1 MKPSD
6 LYHLVDQPV
15 ERRPAADAPG
25 GTAAPA
31 GSTHPAGSADPA
43 DTSATTDT
51 AASTGSA
58 GSTGRAGSTGSAEP
72 AGESAP
78 ALSSRSASGTVL
90 LVALDGYVDAGN
102 GVTLASKHLLRSG
115 DAPPAAAD
123 NPVVAAFDSD
133 ALVDYRSRRPA
144 LTYSD
149 GVFTEYAEPRLLVRR
164 LTDNSGSAASATG
177 TDTGG
182 GADTSTGGGAD
193 TSTGPATSGGT
204 AASTGSAA
212 NAGRT
217 FYLLTGPEPDAHWDA
232 FTEAILEIADRLGVD
247 TIVTLLA
254 IPMAIPHT
262 RPAGMSQHAS
272 RPGLIEPSDA
282 WLGTVQVPGH
292 ASGLLEYRAAQRHS
306 AGVPTPDVIGLAAHV
321 PHYLARS
328 DHPSTAQHLLR
339 STERLTGLDLRTAD
353 FGPAIGTFESELAKE
368 IEGNAEIGEVIAAL
382 EQQYDTFLRGQGS
395 LSRSLLATDQPL
407 PSADELGA
415 AFEAF
420 LADQDSGKDSD

>member
-25 GTAAPA
+25 GAPA
-31 GSTHPAGSADPA
+31 PGSTHPAGGADPA
-43 DTSATTDT
+43 DT

-58 GSTGRAGSTGSAEP
+58 ASSGSDEP
-72 AGESAP
+72 AGDSAP
-78 ALSSRSASGTVL
+78 ALRSGSASGTVL

-177 TDTGG
+177 TGG
-182 GADTSTGGGAD
+182 
-193 TSTGPATSGGT
+193 
-204 AASTGSAA
+204 
-212 NAGRT
+212 GRT
-217 FYLLTGPEPDAHWDA
+217 FYLLTGPEPDVHWDA

-306 AGVPTPDVIGLAAHV
+306 AGRPTPDVIGLAAHV

-382 EQQYDTFLRGQGS
+382 EQQYDTFLRGQG
-395 LSRSLLATDQPL
+395 
-407 PSADELGA
+407 
-415 AFEAF
+415 
-420 LADQDSGKDSD
+420 

>member
-1 MKPSD
+1 M
-6 LYHLVDQPV
+6 
-15 ERRPAADAPG
+15 
-25 GTAAPA
+25 
-31 GSTHPAGSADPA
+31 
-43 DTSATTDT
+43 
-51 AASTGSA
+51 
-58 GSTGRAGSTGSAEP
+58 
-72 AGESAP
+72 
-78 ALSSRSASGTVL
+78 
-90 LVALDGYVDAGN
+90 VALDGYVDAGN

-149 GVFTEYAEPRLLVRR
+149 GTFTDYADPRLLVRR
-164 LTDNSGSAASATG
+164 LTDGSAGSGTGESGDG
-177 TDTGG
+177 TDR
-182 GADTSTGGGAD
+182 S
-193 TSTGPATSGGT
+193 
-204 AASTGSAA
+204 
-212 NAGRT
+212 AGRT
-217 FYLLTGPEPDAHWDA
+217 YYLLTGPEPDAHWDA